1 MDYQST
7 DYKYHQSVF
16 FAEPR
21 SLGDPM
27 RLAERQAM
35 LAEVAAVQPLRTWSL
50 EIVRARVAPVPDFDP
65 ADAGVHARVLFLL
78 EAPGPMAAT
87 IGARV
92 GSGFISCDNDDATAE
107 ATWRARA
114 AAGLHDGALHWNIVP
129 WYLGPASVK
138 PRMRELQDGASAT
151 VDLLGLLPGLE
162 VVIVA
167 GRYAQRGWDRWVQ
180 PVVGDRYRVI
190 RTWHPSPRNM
200 TKPDM
205 RAQFFADVANA
216 VR

>member
-1 MDYQST
+1 M
-7 DYKYHQSVF
+7 
-16 FAEPR
+16 
-21 SLGDPM
+21 
-27 RLAERQAM
+27 
-35 LAEVAAVQPLRTWSL
+35 
-50 EIVRARVAPVPDFDP
+50 PDFDP
-65 ADAGVHARVLFLL
+65 ADAGVDARVLFLL

-114 AAGLHDGALHWNIVP
+114 AAGLHDGALLWNIVP
-129 WYLGPASVK
+129 WYLGPASVR
-138 PRMRELQDGASAT
+138 PTTGELCDGASAT
-151 VDLLGLLPGLE
+151 VELLTLLPALE
-162 VVIVA
+162 AVIIA

-180 PVVGDRYRVI
+180 PVVGNRYRLI

-200 TKPDM
+200 TKPHM
-205 RAQFFADVANA
+205 RARFFADVADA